1 MLSENRPVHS
11 AAPTQR
17 TDGFQVGDGV
27 VREPLAIIGI
37 GCHFPGGAISPQSFW
52 ELLCSGIDATREVP
66 VDRWDVR
73 KFYDPDPR
81 KSGKMN
87 TYRGGYLERIDQFDA
102 HFFGI
107 SPREAMWLDPQ
118 QRLLLQVTWEALEDA
133 GQVAERLEGSN
144 TGVFI
149 GGFTLDYQLMQNFGI
164 FSRYELQTHSATGMM
179 MTMLAN
185 RISYVFGFH
194 GPSLAVDTACSGSL
208 VAVHLACKSIWDGEC
223 SLALAGGA
231 NVMIAPTMTI
241 AESKGGFLSPD
252 GRCKAF
258 DAAANGYARGEGA
271 GVVLIKSLARAQADG
286 DPIYALIRGTAVT
299 QDGRT
304 NGITVPNQTAQEAAM
319 RMAYQRAGI
328 LPEYIQYV

>member
-1 MLSENRPVHS
+1 MLDENIS
-11 AAPTQR
+11 GSSGAPIQGVRESQTTP
-17 TDGFQVGDGV
+17 TDGL

-37 GCHFPGGAISPQSFW
+37 GCHFPGGATSPQAFW
-52 ELLCSGIDATREVP
+52 ELLSSGIDATREVP
-66 VDRWDVR
+66 GDRWDVR
-73 KFYDPDPR
+73 KFYDPDLK

-87 TYRGGYLERIDQFDA
+87 TFRGGYLERIDQFDA

-118 QRLLLQVTWEALEDA
+118 QRLLLQVAWEALEDA
-133 GQVAERLEGSN
+133 GQVAEHLMGSN

-149 GGFTLDYQLMQNFGI
+149 GGFTLDYQLMQNFGV

-194 GPSLAVDTACSGSL
+194 GPSMAVDTACSGSL
-208 VAVHLACKSIWDGEC
+208 VAVHLACQSIWNGEC
-223 SLALAGGA
+223 SLAFAGGA
-231 NVMIAPTMTI
+231 NAMIAPTMTI

-271 GVVLIKSLARAQADG
+271 GIVFIKPLARAQADG

-299 QDGRT
+299 QDGHT
-304 NGITVPNQTAQEAAM
+304 TGITVPNQTAQEAVM
-319 RMAYQRAGI
+319 RTAYRQAGI
-328 LPEYIQYV
+328 LA